1 MISEIKKFV
10 KDNADFLLFFI
21 AILLIITFSFSLG
34 YIAAKMEEK
43 ESLRYE
49 EKIQHEESY
58 LYYKMKS

>member
-21 AILLIITFSFSLG
+21 VILLIITFSFSLG